1 MAINYFDIGVLVIL
15 IFGGIRGGL
24 NGFIREVSGIIAL
37 IAGIFVAKTFYIDM
51 AAKVAEYVPDPWAQ
65 PVSFAVIIIAVMLVI
80 GIVARML
87 GRLLNFAYASSV
99 DKLFGAAVGIAKAI
113 LICVLIA
120 AALRFFFKDA
130 SFAKDSLTLPYLYQI
145 FDKAFEYFNATPKTV
160 V

>member
-24 NGFIREVSGIIAL
+24 NGFIREISGIIAL
-37 IAGIFVAKTFYIDM
+37 IAGIFMAKTFYLDLALKIG
-51 AAKVAEYVPDPWAQ
+51 EHVPEPWAQ

-80 GIVARML
+80 GLIARLL
-87 GRLLNFAYASSV
+87 GRLLDFAYATSV
-99 DKLFGAAVGIAKAI
+99 DKLLGAAVGILKAV

-145 FDKAFEYFNATPKTV
+145 FDKAFDFFNATPKTIV
-160 V
+160 